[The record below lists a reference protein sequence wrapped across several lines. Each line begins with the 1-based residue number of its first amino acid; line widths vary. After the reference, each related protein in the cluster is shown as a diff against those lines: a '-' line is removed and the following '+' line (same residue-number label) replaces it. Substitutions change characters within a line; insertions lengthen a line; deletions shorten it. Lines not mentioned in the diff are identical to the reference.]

1 MKHETVL
8 IAWLSGA
15 AFTVGCDQADTT
27 TSQRLDNVEDRTDAT
42 DLDIENY
49 TYDQKA
55 QFVQTMEIRLA
66 EINQE
71 LNEISAKLERSS
83 EETRAEAQPKLRALR
98 DQSATLSRQL
108 EEVKN
113 ASESKWEDVKIRS
126 QETFESLEE
135 GFQESRQWLSE
146 KIAP

>member
-15 AFTVGCDQADTT
+15 AFTIGCDQADTT
-27 TSQRLDNVEDRTDAT
+27 TSQRLENVEDRNDAT

-49 TYDQKA
+49 TYNQKD

-71 LNEISAKLERSS
+71 LNEMSAKLERSS
-83 EETRAEAQPKLRALR
+83 AEARAEAQPKMRALR
-98 DQSATLSRQL
+98 DQSDALSRQL
-108 EEVKN
+108 DEVKD
-113 ASESKWEDVKIRS
+113 ASESNWENVKIRS